1 MDIQLV
7 GTITNILPPV
17 SGTSAKGEWVR
28 QEFILSVENEQY
40 PRSVCFQIFG
50 KDRIDEAA
58 LQLNER
64 VRVHLDINA
73 NEYNGKF
80 YNTINC
86 WKVDRNNQQ
95 NVQGNP
101 VYYPNQPVTP
111 PANPTSA
118 PSPQSASQPNPDDDD
133 LPF

>member
-50 KDRIDEAA
+50 KDRINEAA

-64 VRVHLDINA
+64 VRVHLDINT

-95 NVQGNP
+95 GTQGNP
-101 VYYPNQPVTP
+101 VNYPNQPVTP
-111 PANPTSA
+111 PANPSSA
-118 PSPQSASQPNPDDDD
+118 PSPQSASQTNPDDYD

>member
-1 MDIQLV
+1 MDIKLV

-64 VRVHLDINA
+64 VRVHLDINT

-95 NVQGNP
+95 GVQGNP
-101 VYYPNQPVTP
+101 VNYPNQPVTP
-111 PANPTSA
+111 PTNPSSA
-118 PSPQSASQPNPDDDD
+118 PSPQSASQPKPDDDD